1 MNKLN
6 FKQAQQKLGF
16 TINGIKKS
24 DPKATSE
31 GTRKPLKRNC
41 KPIIFRQVHQPEPG
55 ISITPNKKL
64 DPKATSEST
73 SKPLKR
79 CLKEITS
86 STAPPPAAKEQ
97 KLDEI
102 CRVSYAETSFSSE
115 NVDDKEEEE
124 ELAEKRKE
132 EEEELAK
139 KRKEKEEELT
149 RKRKKEEELAKKRK
163 EEKEWVTVYGFN
175 PRDADLVLRELRSC
189 GVILKHVRDLDDGNW
204 MHILFKRRSD
214 AQKALG
220 KSWMKINGG
229 LIVGVKPL
237 DPVDK
242 HKVNEDDLNKQDDL
256 DLRLLHRSAAYFF
269 ILGSTGNV
277 YTVRL
282 SRKPS
287 CNCPDSAF
295 PCTHILFVYTR
306 VLNLPYRGGDCTAS
320 LLTAVINTKATAP
333 ETLASARLRNRF
345 HHPFLM
351 SKVGPQVGPPPPMV
365 KLGDDATCS
374 FDGCIVPFMVNG
386 NQTDSEATEDEDADE
401 DNQDWGIVQ
410 CGTCRTVGHKEC
422 LAFSSTFRGLKVL
435 TCMICEKECWMD
447 RSVLD
452 SYPNL
457 AANLSDD
464 EGDQDVVE

>member
-1 MNKLN
+1 M
-6 FKQAQQKLGF
+6 QKLVF
-16 TINGIKKS
+16 LQIQIMLM
-24 DPKATSE
+24 
-31 GTRKPLKRNC
+31 TRKRRRNWQKKERRRRRNWQKKERKRRRNW
-41 KPIIFRQVHQPEPG
+41 Q
-55 ISITPNKKL
+55 KK
-64 DPKATSEST
+64 KGRGGEIG
-73 SKPLKR
+73 KKR
-79 CLKEITS
+79 
-86 STAPPPAAKEQ
+86 
-97 KLDEI
+97 
-102 CRVSYAETSFSSE
+102 
-115 NVDDKEEEE
+115 KEEEE
-124 ELAEKRKE
+124 KLTKERKEEQEKLAKQRKEEEEKLAKKRKEEEEKLAKERKEEQEKSAKQRKEEEEKLAKKRKE
-132 EEEELAK
+132 EEEE
-139 KRKEKEEELT
+139 
-149 RKRKKEEELAKKRK
+149 
-163 EEKEWVTVYGFN
+163 WVTAYGFN
-175 PRDADLVLRELRSC
+175 PRDADLVLHELRTC

-204 MHILFKRRSD
+204 MHILFKRRID

-242 HKVNEDDLNKQDDL
+242 HKLNEDDLNKQDDL

-282 SRKPS
+282 SRIPT

-295 PCTHILFVYTR
+295 PCKHILFVYTR

-320 LLTAVINTKATAP
+320 LLTAVINTKASAP

-345 HHPFLM
+345 HHLFLM
-351 SKVGPQVGPPPPMV
+351 SKVGPQVGPSPPMV

-386 NQTDSEATEDEDADE
+386 NQSDSEATEDEDADE

-435 TCMICEKECWMD
+435 TCMICEKECWMG

-457 AANLSDD
+457 TANLSDD
-464 EGDQDVVE
+464 EGD